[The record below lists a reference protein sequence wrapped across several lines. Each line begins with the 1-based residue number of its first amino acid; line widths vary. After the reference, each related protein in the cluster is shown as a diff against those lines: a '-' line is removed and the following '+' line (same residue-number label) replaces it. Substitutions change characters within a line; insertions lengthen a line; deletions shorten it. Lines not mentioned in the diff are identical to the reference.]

1 MAMKTYWGLVGVLW
15 AAAAP
20 VSAVPAGASCAAAN
34 GAQTVALLELYTSEG
49 CSSCPPADRALSRLR
64 HDERFAAASL
74 AALALHV
81 DYWDSLGWVDR
92 FAQPAFA
99 ARQRR
104 LGGASIYTPQFFLQG
119 RPYRWNGDPG
129 RLADDLR
136 KVRDAAPA
144 ARLSLRLGAVAADR
158 LPVAVAVAV
167 DAARRRE
174 GLALYLAVYEDGLT
188 SRVSAGENG
197 GSVLGHDRVV
207 RSWLGPVTVPP
218 AGEEARFELPLD
230 PRWKRPDLG
239 VTAFV
244 EAGRSGE
251 VLQAVSGSLCGG

>member
-1 MAMKTYWGLVGVLW
+1 MAMKLGWGLAGVLW
-15 AAAAP
+15 AVAALAAP
-20 VSAVPAGASCAAAN
+20 EPGGASCAAAN

-81 DYWDSLGWVDR
+81 DYWDSLGWPDR

-104 LGGASIYTPQFFLQG
+104 LGGGAIYTPQFFLQG

-129 RLADDLR
+129 RLAEDLR

-144 ARLSLRLGAVAADR
+144 ARLSLRLGAVAGDR

-167 DAARRRE
+167 DDARRRE
-174 GLALYLAVYEDGLT
+174 GLALYLALYEDGLS

-197 GSVLGHDRVV
+197 GTVLNHDRVV
-207 RSWLGPVTVPP
+207 RSWLGPVMIPP
-218 AGEEARFELPLD
+218 AGEDARFELPLD

-239 VTAFV
+239 VMAFV
-244 EAGRSGE
+244 EEGRSGR
-251 VLQAVSGSLCGG
+251 VLQAISHGLCGG